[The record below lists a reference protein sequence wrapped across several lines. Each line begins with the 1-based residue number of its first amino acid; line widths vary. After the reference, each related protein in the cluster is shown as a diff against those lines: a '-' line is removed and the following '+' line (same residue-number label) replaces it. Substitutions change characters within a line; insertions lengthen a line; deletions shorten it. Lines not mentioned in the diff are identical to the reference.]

1 MKTWLIRIVS
11 LSTAALVAVG
21 APVRAQGVNA
31 RVATGVVLAKA
42 NQKPLGHAM
51 VSLQPLGRQTFT
63 DDQGRFAFVA
73 IPPGSYRIRATHIG
87 FAPAEMT
94 VTVLPDS
101 AATRVR
107 IELEQVRLRLAT
119 VRVTAEGRCAFP
131 GVPDPGNDRD
141 FLVIFQQ
148 LQVNAQQYRL
158 LADSF
163 PYAYSAQH
171 ATYSVMTDSS
181 IRERKV
187 DTVLL
192 RSDKPTWTYRA
203 GQVLVSEKTQG
214 LMHLPGLSDFASD
227 EFVQNHCFRYGGEVY
242 TLEGPAV
249 KINFRAVETL
259 RSPDVNGTIV
269 LDASSYQIRSAE
281 LRLSQIPD
289 GLSRYVSSVAATT
302 LFREVDPS
310 VLVISRVHGV
320 WSLFPPKLDIIG
332 TAETVDDQTL
342 LTFGFVGKAPG
353 RSVRNATP

>member
-1 MKTWLIRIVS
+1 MGAWIIRIVGLAS
-11 LSTAALVAVG
+11 AALVAFG
-21 APVRAQGVNA
+21 APVGAQGVNA
-31 RVATGVVLAKA
+31 RVATGVVLAKS

-94 VTVLPDS
+94 VTVSPDS

-107 IELEQVRLRLAT
+107 IELEQVQLRLAT
-119 VRVTAEGRCAFP
+119 VRVTAAARCTLP
-131 GVPDPGNDRD
+131 GAPDPVIDHD
-141 FLVIFQQ
+141 FHVVFQQ
-148 LQVNAQQYRL
+148 LELNAQQYRL

-163 PYAYSAQH
+163 PYAYSEQH
-171 ATYSVMTDSS
+171 TTYSVMTDSS

-187 DTVLL
+187 DTLLL
-192 RSDKPTWTYRA
+192 RSDKPTWTYQA

-227 EFVQNHCFRYGGEVY
+227 EFLRNHCFRYGGELS

-249 KINFRAVETL
+249 RIDFRAVDTL
-259 RSPDVNGTIV
+259 RSPDVNGTIL

-281 LRLSQIPD
+281 LQLSRIPD
-289 GLSRYVSSVAATT
+289 GLSRYVSLVSATT
-302 LFREVDPS
+302 LFREREPS
-310 VLVISRVHGV
+310 VLIISRVHGV
-320 WSLFPPKLDIIG
+320 WTLFPPKLDIIG

-342 LTFGFVGKAPG
+342 LTFGFVGTAPG
-353 RSVRNATP
+353 RSVRKTTP